1 MSDAIDFARIK
12 IPDMLTKAA
21 SAHCISLDVY
31 AAIQETPMTDTTH
44 DPDDHLLKSL
54 RNSKGWPT
62 LGNAA
67 ADRIEELKAKRAQQD
82 DLVQAAVAAALRE
95 AAALMF
101 DDLWI
106 TADNDREEGYDEG
119 LSAAANAILALITP
133 DAQAA
138 LEAKLA
144 AERERIADLE
154 RRLKRWE
161 PQNTCDSGHW
171 PIREEDTP

>member
-1 MSDAIDFARIK
+1 MSDR
-12 IPDMLTKAA
+12 
-21 SAHCISLDVY
+21 DVPATSWAVWAWQAY
-31 AAIQETPMTDTTH
+31 RDGRLVE
-44 DPDDHLLKSL
+44 
-54 RNSKGWPT
+54 
-62 LGNAA
+62 
-67 ADRIEELKAKRAQQD
+67 ADRIEELEAKLAQQD

-138 LEAKLA
+138 LDRVVA
-144 AERERIADLE
+144 AERERCAKVAESVALPMGGKIAKAQAGYMRD
-154 RRLKRWE
+154 
-161 PQNTCDSGHW
+161 TIAHH
-171 PIREEDTP
+171 IRKGGEGP